1 MRKFL
6 LTLVLAISCNY
17 LLAQTVDDIKDFINR
32 GQWDKA
38 KTAVDAFLI
47 KEKNATKWEG
57 WWYKG
62 VIYNEIAKSEQFKNL
77 VTDGR
82 MEAFN
87 AFKKYYEIETKALQG
102 SLEQHVRLF
111 DIYGGYFDSAAVDF
125 NAKKYLQAYTNFKN
139 AYTIEEFIVSKG
151 FEYNNFKFPE
161 FDTTLIQ
168 NIALSAYMAKKE
180 DDAAIYYNKIAEKKI
195 AGKENQEVYQFLVEY
210 YNKKKDIA
218 NRQRFIQV
226 GRELYPD
233 DDFWYLTELGD
244 VDKKDKKTMFSK
256 YAELAKIYT
265 NKPNLYYN
273 YGVELYNYTYDID
286 KKPADYKDL
295 QKKIEEVLKHALAL
309 NKNYTEASMLMSMHL
324 YNTIFD
330 FQDEM
335 KLIKGNTAAE
345 QKKKTDLKAHMIA
358 KADEMIPYALT
369 VFDALNA
376 MTSLKPNESGNLR
389 KITDF
394 LVSAYEIKGD
404 KAKADEY
411 KKKLENKQN

>member
-1 MRKFL
+1 MQKFL
-6 LTLVLAISCNY
+6 LTLLVAISCNF
-17 LLAQTVDDIKDFINR
+17 LFAQTVDDIKDFINR

-38 KTAVDAFLI
+38 KIAVDVFLT
-47 KEKNATKWEG
+47 KEKNAAKWEG

-77 VTDGR
+77 VADGR

-111 DIYGGYFDSAAVDF
+111 DIYGGYFDSAAANF
-125 NAKKYLQAYTNFKN
+125 NAKKYTQAYTNFKN

-168 NIALSAYMAKKE
+168 NIALSAYMAKKD
-180 DDAAIYYNKIAEKKI
+180 DDASIYYNKIAEKKI
-195 AGKENQEVYQFLVEY
+195 AGKGNQEVYQFLVEY

-218 NRQRFIQV
+218 NRQKYIQV

-233 DDFWYLTELGD
+233 DDFWYLTEIAD
-244 VDKKDKKTMFSK
+244 VDEKNKRVLFAK
-256 YAELAKIYT
+256 YAELTKIYT

-273 YGVELYNYTYDID
+273 YGVELYNYAYDFD

-295 QKKIEEVLKHALAL
+295 QKKIEEVLKQALKI

-335 KLIKGNTAAE
+335 KLIKGNSAAE
-345 QKKKTDLKAHMIA
+345 QKKRTDLKTQMIT

-411 KKKLENKQN
+411 KKKLEGKQN